1 LTVPE
6 AMSCCSNEN
15 IGSDINKPNLPIAGQ
30 NPGRDP
36 NSLMFKY
43 IVVGDS
49 GMLLAFLLWYP
60 FYYSHLEAVGKSCLL
75 LQFVDKK
82 FEDTHELTIGVEF
95 GSRTVNIDSCQVK
108 LQIWVCIRLVALFS
122 FSSIRILLVKKNF
135 VLSLDHVCFFSS
147 SFFSFSLLDYK
158 GASGALLVYDITRR
172 ETFEHLSNW
181 IEDCKKYSSQNIV
194 VMLIGNKSDLDASRQ
209 VCDYLLND

>member
-1 LTVPE
+1 
-6 AMSCCSNEN
+6 
-15 IGSDINKPNLPIAGQ
+15 
-30 NPGRDP
+30 
-36 NSLMFKY
+36 MFKY

-49 GMLLAFLLWYP
+49 
-60 FYYSHLEAVGKSCLL
+60 AVGKSCLL

-108 LQIWVCIRLVALFS
+108 LQIWDTAGQEKFR
-122 FSSIRILLVKKNF
+122 SITR
-135 VLSLDHVCFFSS
+135 SY
-147 SFFSFSLLDYK
+147 YK

-194 VMLIGNKSDLDASRQ
+194 VMLIGNKSDLDSSRQ
-209 VCDYLLND
+209 VTTSEGQSFAEKHGLHFMETSAKTAEHVDEAFIKTAQQIYANQKKNAV